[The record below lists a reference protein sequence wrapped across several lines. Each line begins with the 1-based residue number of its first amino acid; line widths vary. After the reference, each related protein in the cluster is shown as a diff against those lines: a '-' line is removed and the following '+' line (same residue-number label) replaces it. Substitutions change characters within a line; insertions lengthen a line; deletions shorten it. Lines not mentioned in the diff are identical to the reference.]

1 MKFIPYNKSL
11 RDFSRELRSNQTLG
25 ETLLW
30 MRIQKKQIKGYQFNR
45 QKPIDNYIVDF
56 YCKAL
61 GLVIE
66 VDGGSHQ
73 FDNVIINDIE
83 RQRILESHDLQ
94 FLRFSEQQVR
104 NDMNQV
110 IWQIEGFIECFENE
124 N

>member
-11 RDFSRELRSNQTLG
+11 RDFSRELRSNQSLG

-30 MRIQKKQIKGYQFNR
+30 MRIQKKQIKGYQLNR

-73 FDNVIINDIE
+73 FDNVMVNDIE
-83 RQRILESHDLQ
+83 RQEILESRDLK

>member
-1 MKFIPYNKSL
+1 MKFIRYNKSL

-73 FDNVIINDIE
+73 FDNVMVNDID
-83 RQRILESHDLQ
+83 RQEILESRDLK

-104 NDMNQV
+104 NDMDQV

>member
-1 MKFIPYNKSL
+1 
-11 RDFSRELRSNQTLG
+11 
-25 ETLLW
+25 

-73 FDNVIINDIE
+73 FDNVMVNDID
-83 RQRILESHDLQ
+83 RQEILESRDLK

-104 NDMNQV
+104 NDMDQV